1 MLMKKGDVTM
11 ATNTGS
17 GYRKGSVK
25 DRVQI
30 YNPKTE
36 LYSKLN
42 TTTGKI
48 IDTKTSG
55 GKFKGVAEY
64 VDDRLK

>member
-1 MLMKKGDVTM
+1 M
-11 ATNTGS
+11 ATNTND

-25 DRVQI
+25 DRVQV

-36 LYSKLN
+36 LYSKIDTN
-42 TTTGKI
+42 TGKI

-55 GKFKGVAEY
+55 GKFKGVAE
-64 VDDRLK
+64 

>member
-1 MLMKKGDVTM
+1 M

-17 GYRKGSVK
+17 GHRQGSVK
-25 DRVQI
+25 DRYQI
-30 YNPKTE
+30 YNPKTG
-36 LYSKLN
+36 LYSKIN
-42 TTTGKI
+42 ADTGKI
-48 IDTKTSG
+48 IDTKTTG

>member
-1 MLMKKGDVTM
+1 M
-11 ATNTGS
+11 ATNTND

-25 DRVQI
+25 DRVQV

-36 LYSKLN
+36 LYSKIDTN
-42 TTTGKI
+42 TGKI

-64 VDDRLK
+64 KDDRR

>member
-1 MLMKKGDVTM
+1 MKRGDVKM
-11 ATNTGS
+11 ATNTGNS
-17 GYRKGSVK
+17 YRKGSVK
-25 DRVQI
+25 NRIQI
-30 YNPKTE
+30 YNTKTK
-36 LYSKLN
+36 LYSKIN
-42 TTTGKI
+42 TINGKI